1 MANKRELKKF
11 VRNTCGALAAE
22 ILLARAAFPEIE
34 RQKVH
39 DIIGEIAVLQSDT
52 LSKATLAFA
61 GKADKNAEGAKAK
74 YRAEKSAY
82 YHAAYARLLEEFDTS
97 VREIVKHMNAALPEG
112 VRLKIKEVA
121 NA

>member
-34 RQKVH
+34 RKKVH
-39 DIIGEIAVLQSDT
+39 DIVVDIAGLQS
-52 LSKATLAFA
+52 STLAKVTIA
-61 GKADKNAEGAKAK
+61 YPGTAENNKQ
-74 YRAEKSAY
+74 KSAY
-82 YHAAYARLLEEFDTS
+82 FRAAYKKLLADFQES
-97 VREIVKHMNAALPEG
+97 VREIVAKMNAALPEG
-112 VRLKIKEVA
+112 VRLKIKEAA